1 MSYQISEGPWS
12 KGRQNLISL
21 DVPFPMPWR
30 QTKMFTFKYPQCSLR
45 YWYKHVECISSR
57 TSTSFKL
64 RMEIKDNKR
73 ITNHN
78 SSSIL
83 HWSSCF
89 LFSLSYFLPFNS
101 ICILKR
107 CRRLHKIRT
116 TYIMCRESYQSMA
129 PWECHYILVRQTH
142 PIKDIP
148 QMRCTYHPNLQG
160 VILKLFPIQYYIW
173 AL

>member
-1 MSYQISEGPWS
+1 MTPTTKIRQEIFFQAQFKSYTKYELSNFRGSLVQGPS
-12 KGRQNLISL
+12 KPDLSGCALPYATAPNKNVHFQVSTIH
-21 DVPFPMPWR
+21 
-30 QTKMFTFKYPQCSLR
+30 SLR

-78 SSSIL
+78 SSSIV

-101 ICILKR
+101 IYNFKR

-129 PWECHYILVRQTH
+129 P
-142 PIKDIP
+142 
-148 QMRCTYHPNLQG
+148 
-160 VILKLFPIQYYIW
+160 
-173 AL
+173 